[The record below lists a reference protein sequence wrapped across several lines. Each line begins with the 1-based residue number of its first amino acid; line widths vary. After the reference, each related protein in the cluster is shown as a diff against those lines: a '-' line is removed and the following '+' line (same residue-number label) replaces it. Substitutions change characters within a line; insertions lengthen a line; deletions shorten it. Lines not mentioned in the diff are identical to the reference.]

1 MQATALV
8 ALSVLQ
14 FARFEYAAGRRYVP
28 DALDQ
33 IVRVLSGPL
42 LIFYR
47 PEWASWLRPYGG
59 NDRWMIPLVVAMN
72 AFIWGVA
79 LASVTWWW
87 QRSLP
92 RGRLLGLAVAF
103 GVISLVV
110 IVAATR
116 TIYCHGDFAGIL
128 HCHFF
133 LAPDHDH

>member
-1 MQATALV
+1 MLWGSGFLLIKFALRG
-8 ALSVLQ
+8 
-14 FARFEYAAGRRYVP
+14 FTPY
-28 DALDQ
+28 Q
-33 IVRVLSGPL
+33 IV
-42 LIFYR
+42 
-47 PEWASWLRPYGG
+47 
-59 NDRWMIPLVVAMN
+59 LVRL
-72 AFIWGVA
+72 A
-79 LASVTWWW
+79 LGSVVVTAAVYAV
-87 QRSLP
+87 RDSLP